1 MQAIGVLKM
10 MNPAPLSPPYRT
22 YVLDDHKFITEIL
35 TLQLNSDSH
44 IDVVGIGNRGT
55 AGIHFVKNHRVDI
68 ALVDME
74 LDGDDG
80 VHVAREMLEADPRIR
95 VVGLSAH
102 VANHYALALLEAGGR
117 GYISKKSSTKE
128 IVEGVKRVARG
139 DLAISPDVA
148 YHLATEVKESGPV
161 SKVRGLTEK
170 EQVILRLT
178 GLGLSAKEA
187 AEEMGVSVKT
197 IQGHRINI
205 RRKLNIA
212 TDVGLCLLA
221 LKAGIV
227 GLKDTG

>member
-102 VANHYALALLEAGGR
+102 VANHYALALLEAGGDGDR
-117 GYISKKSSTKE
+117 DAGLLLEASQAELTPHLRTPGAALSGQIALSRASSLSQLSIPHILASIS
-128 IVEGVKRVARG
+128 
-139 DLAISPDVA
+139 
-148 YHLATEVKESGPV
+148 
-161 SKVRGLTEK
+161 
-170 EQVILRLT
+170 
-178 GLGLSAKEA
+178 
-187 AEEMGVSVKT
+187 
-197 IQGHRINI
+197 
-205 RRKLNIA
+205 
-212 TDVGLCLLA
+212 
-221 LKAGIV
+221 
-227 GLKDTG
+227 